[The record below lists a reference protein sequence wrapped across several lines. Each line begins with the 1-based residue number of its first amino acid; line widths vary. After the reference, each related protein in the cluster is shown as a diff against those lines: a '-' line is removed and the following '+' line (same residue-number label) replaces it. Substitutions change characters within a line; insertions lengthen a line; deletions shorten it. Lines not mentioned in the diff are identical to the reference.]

1 MNDWQNDDLD
11 SEAQEIRASLRQ
23 IERRDW
29 WFWGHSVVVI
39 TLLAAAVLSFS
50 LPSLLRNNGE
60 FFQFNLSQAV
70 RGLVA
75 LVLLFNVYTLYQ
87 QVQIKR
93 LRRELSERQIDAEVF
108 RRLAL
113 SDPLTGLYNRR
124 FAKQRLAVEVARS
137 TRKGYPLTVLML
149 DLNGFKQI
157 NDRYGHPTGDL
168 VLKEFAEHLNRSIRG
183 SDFAMRVGGD
193 EFLVLL
199 PECPLGQLQTVLAR
213 LSPLEVSVDS
223 QKIPVSFSCGWK
235 EYTPGEPT
243 DDLLES
249 ADRALYAN
257 KRASNL
263 M

>member
-1 MNDWQNDDLD
+1 MNDWQKDVDC
-11 SEAQEIRASLRQ
+11 EAEEIRASLRQ

-29 WFWGHSVVVI
+29 LFWGHSIAVI
-39 TLLAAAVLSFS
+39 TLLTAAVLSFS
-50 LPSLLRNNGE
+50 LPSVLRNSGE

-70 RGLVA
+70 RGLVG

-93 LRRELSERQIDAEVF
+93 LRRQLSERQIDAEVF

-137 TRKGYPLTVLML
+137 GRKRYPLTVLML

-157 NDRYGHPTGDL
+157 NDRYGHSTGDL
-168 VLKEFAEHLNRSIRG
+168 VLKEFAEHLNKSIRG
-183 SDFAMRVGGD
+183 SDFAMRMGGD

-199 PECPLGQLQTVLAR
+199 PECPVGQLQTVLAR
-213 LSPLEVSVDS
+213 LCNLEVSVDS
-223 QKIPVSFSCGWK
+223 QRIPVSFSSGWK

-249 ADRALYAN
+249 VDRALYAN
-257 KRASNL
+257 KRVTNL
-263 M
+263 A

>member
-1 MNDWQNDDLD
+1 MNDWQNDVDC
-11 SEAQEIRASLRQ
+11 EAEEIRASLRQ

-29 WFWGHSVVVI
+29 LFWAHSIAVI
-39 TLLAAAVLSFS
+39 TLLTAAVLSFS
-50 LPSLLRNNGE
+50 LPSVLRNSGE

-157 NDRYGHPTGDL
+157 NDRYGHPTGDW
-168 VLKEFAEHLNRSIRG
+168 VLKEFAEHLNKSIRG
-183 SDFAMRVGGD
+183 SDFAMRMGGD

-213 LSPLEVSVDS
+213 LSPLEVSVDG
-223 QKIPVSFSCGWK
+223 QRIPVGFSSGWK

-249 ADRALYAN
+249 VDRALYAN
-257 KRASNL
+257 KRTSNL